1 MPIYNLCI
9 KNKLFMY
16 IMKIAIRTFVFHIL
30 CIFIFAFLYYF
41 FRADFKTEVKE
52 NYTVLDYIF
61 LSVTIQ
67 SGVGLTDI
75 YPIDFYGK
83 LTMIIQQLVLI
94 MTHVFTIYIFT
105 V

>member
-1 MPIYNLCI
+1 
-9 KNKLFMY
+9 
-16 IMKIAIRTFVFHIL
+16 MKIAIRTVLFHIF
-30 CIFIFAFLYYF
+30 CIFIFAFLYYY
-41 FRADFKTEVKE
+41 FRDDFKTQVKE
-52 NYTVLDYIF
+52 EFTVLDYIF
-61 LSVTIQ
+61 LSTTIQ

-83 LTMIIQQLVLI
+83 LIMIIQQLVLI

>member
-1 MPIYNLCI
+1 
-9 KNKLFMY
+9 
-16 IMKIAIRTFVFHIL
+16 MKIAFRTVLFHIL
-30 CIFIFAFLYYF
+30 CIFIFALFYYYF
-41 FRADFKTEVKE
+41 RDDFKTEVKE
-52 NYTVLDYIF
+52 KFTLLDYIF
-61 LSVTIQ
+61 LSTTIQ

-83 LTMIIQQLVLI
+83 LIMIIQQLVLI

>member
-1 MPIYNLCI
+1 M
-9 KNKLFMY
+9 KLAF
-16 IMKIAIRTFVFHIL
+16 RTVLFHIL
-30 CIFIFAFLYYF
+30 CIFIFALFYYYF
-41 FRADFKTEVKE
+41 RDDFKTEVKE
-52 NYTVLDYIF
+52 KFTLLDYIF
-61 LSVTIQ
+61 LSTTIQ

-83 LTMIIQQLVLI
+83 LIMIIQQITLI

>member
-1 MPIYNLCI
+1 
-9 KNKLFMY
+9 
-16 IMKIAIRTFVFHIL
+16 MKIAFRTVLFHIL
-30 CIFIFAFLYYF
+30 CIFIFALFYYYF
-41 FRADFKTEVKE
+41 RDDFKTEVKE
-52 NYTVLDYIF
+52 NFTLLDYIF
-61 LSVTIQ
+61 LSTTIQ

-83 LTMIIQQLVLI
+83 LIMIIQQLVLI